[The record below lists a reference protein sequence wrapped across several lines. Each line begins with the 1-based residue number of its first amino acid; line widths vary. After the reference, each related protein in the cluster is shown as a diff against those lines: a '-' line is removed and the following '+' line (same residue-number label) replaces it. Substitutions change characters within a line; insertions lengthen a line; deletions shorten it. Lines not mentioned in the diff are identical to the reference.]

1 MMLFQYS
8 IVNIQS
14 SIKRGDRDM
23 KKIAFSAVLILILVL
38 PNHEV
43 NADRI
48 KDIASIEGVRENQ
61 LVGYGLVV
69 GLNRTGDKDR
79 STMQAIANM
88 LARMGLTVNQRD
100 IKAKDTASVMVTAT
114 LPPFPRAG
122 NRVDALVSAM
132 VDAKSI
138 QGGTLIMTPLK
149 GPDGK
154 VYGLAQ
160 GPVSIGGFAA
170 GTGGTGVQKNHP
182 TVGRIP
188 NGVIIE
194 REVPMSL
201 NSLTEVKIILHNP
214 DFTVAS
220 NMTREINRAL
230 KNGYAAALD
239 PSTVAL
245 QVPESY
251 KGRIVELMRFV
262 ENINVAVDM
271 PAKVIIN
278 ERTGTVVIGDNVRIS
293 PVAIAHGGLTIEITT
308 EYQVSQP
315 PPFSAGKTV
324 VVPARKV
331 TAKEEKAHLIQVSGA
346 SLGEVVRALNAM
358 GVTSRDLIAIL
369 QALKAS
375 GALRAELEII

>member
-1 MMLFQYS
+1 
-8 IVNIQS
+8 
-14 SIKRGDRDM
+14 M
-23 KKIAFSAVLILILVL
+23 KKIVFSAVLVLILVL
-38 PNHEV
+38 PNHAV

-48 KDIASIEGVRENQ
+48 KDIASIAGVRENQ

-69 GLNRTGDKDR
+69 GLNGSGDKGR
-79 STMQAIANM
+79 ATMQSMANM
-88 LARMGLTVNQRD
+88 LARMGLTVNNPRD
-100 IKAKDTASVMVTAT
+100 IKPKDTATVMVTAT

-132 VDAKSI
+132 ADAKDI

-154 VYGLAQ
+154 VYGIAQ

-170 GTGGTGVQKNHP
+170 GTGGTNVQKNHP

-194 REVPMSL
+194 REIPMSL

-220 NMTREINRAL
+220 NMMREINRAL
-230 KNGYAAALD
+230 KSGYAAALD
-239 PSTVAL
+239 PSTIAL
-245 QVPESY
+245 KVPESY
-251 KGRIVELMRFV
+251 KGRIVELIRFV

-278 ERTGTVVIGDNVRIS
+278 ERTGTVVIGENVRIS
-293 PVAIAHGGLTIEITT
+293 PVAIAHGGLTVEITT

-315 PPFSAGKTV
+315 SPFSTGKTV
-324 VVPARKV
+324 VVPSRKV

>member
-1 MMLFQYS
+1 
-8 IVNIQS
+8 
-14 SIKRGDRDM
+14 M
-23 KKIAFSAVLILILVL
+23 KKIAFSAVLVLILVL
-38 PNHEV
+38 PIQAV
-43 NADRI
+43 NAERI

-69 GLNRTGDKDR
+69 GLNRTGDKGR
-79 STMQAIANM
+79 ATMQSIANM
-88 LARMGLTVNQRD
+88 LARMGLTVNPRD
-100 IKAKDTASVMVTAT
+100 IKAKNTATVMVTAT

-132 VDAKSI
+132 ADAKDI
-138 QGGTLIMTPLK
+138 QGGTLLMTPLK

-160 GPVSIGGFAA
+160 GPVSIGGFSA

-194 REVPMSL
+194 REIPMSL

-220 NMTREINRAL
+220 NMMREINRAL
-230 KNGYAAALD
+230 KSGYAAALD

-245 QVPESY
+245 QVPEAY
-251 KGRIVELMRFV
+251 KGRIVELMRVV
-262 ENINVAVDM
+262 ENINVTVDL
-271 PAKVIIN
+271 PARIVIN
-278 ERTGTVVIGDNVRIS
+278 ERTGTVVIGENVRIS
-293 PVAIAHGGLTIEITT
+293 PVAIAHGSLTIEITT

-315 PPFSAGKTV
+315 PSFSAGETV
-324 VVPARKV
+324 VVPSREV
-331 TAKEEKAHLIQVSGA
+331 TAKEEKAHLIQVSGT

-375 GALRAELEII
+375 GALSAELEII

>member
-1 MMLFQYS
+1 
-8 IVNIQS
+8 
-14 SIKRGDRDM
+14 M
-23 KKIAFSAVLILILVL
+23 KKIVFIAVLVLILVL
-38 PNHEV
+38 PNGTV

-48 KDIASIEGVRENQ
+48 KDIASIEGVRDNQ

-69 GLNRTGDKDR
+69 GLNGSGDKGR
-79 STMQAIANM
+79 ATMQSMANM
-88 LARMGLTVNQRD
+88 LARMGLTVNPRD
-100 IKAKDTASVMVTAT
+100 IKPKDTATVMVTAT

-132 VDAKSI
+132 ADAKDI

-154 VYGLAQ
+154 VYGIAQ

-194 REVPMSL
+194 REIPMSL

-230 KNGYAAALD
+230 KNGYATALD
-239 PSTVAL
+239 PSTIAL
-245 QVPESY
+245 KVPESY
-251 KGRIVELMRFV
+251 KGRVVELMRFV

-278 ERTGTVVIGDNVRIS
+278 ERTGTVVIGENVRIS
-293 PVAIAHGGLTIEITT
+293 PVAIAHGGLSIEIST

-324 VVPARKV
+324 VVPSRKV

-369 QALKAS
+369 QALKDS
-375 GALRAELEII
+375 GALRADLEII